1 MIFLMNKLTFDGP
14 QSITV
19 MFEEVLLPE
28 SYSES
33 ESDALILKIFKL
45 LIEPDCRLPI
55 NG

>member
-14 QSITV
+14 KSITV

-33 ESDALILKIFKL
+33 ESDAPILKIFKL
-45 LIEPDCRLPI
+45 
-55 NG
+55 

>member
-19 MFEEVLLPE
+19 MFEEVLLFPE

-33 ESDALILKIFKL
+33 ESDALIM
-45 LIEPDCRLPI
+45 LI
-55 NG
+55 